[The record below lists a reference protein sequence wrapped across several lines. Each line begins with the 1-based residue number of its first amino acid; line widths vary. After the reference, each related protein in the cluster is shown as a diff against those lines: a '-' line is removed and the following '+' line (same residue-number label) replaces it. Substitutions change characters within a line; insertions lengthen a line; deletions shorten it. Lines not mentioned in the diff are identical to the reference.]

1 MVKFCE
7 TMRIKR
13 EALMLTQTA
22 FANIIG
28 CTNATISAFENGK
41 EVSETYV
48 KCIKYTIKD
57 LETKLTEDE
66 IGPYKLR
73 VATEMAIAE
82 NDEEARK
89 EKLRTVAF
97 SALKWQDN
105 IDQKKRGFYK

>member
-41 EVSETYV
+41 EFSETYV

-57 LETKLTEDE
+57 LETKLTEE
-66 IGPYKLR
+66 ELGPYKLR

>member
-28 CTNATISAFENGK
+28 CTSATISAFENGK
-41 EVSETYV
+41 EISETYV

-57 LETKLTEDE
+57 LESKLTEDE

-82 NDEEARK
+82 TDEEARK
-89 EKLRTVAF
+89 EKLRTVCF

>member
-1 MVKFCE
+1 MVKFYE
-7 TMRIKR
+7 TCRIKR

-28 CTNATISAFENGK
+28 CTAATVSSFENGK
-41 EVSETYV
+41 EVSETYI
-48 KCIKYTIKD
+48 KCIKYTIRD
-57 LETKLTEDE
+57 LESKLNEE
-66 IGPYKLR
+66 ELGPYKLR

-82 NDEEARK
+82 TDEEARK

-105 IDQKKRGFYK
+105 IDQKKRGNLR

>member
-28 CTNATISAFENGK
+28 CTAATVSAFENGK

-57 LETKLTEDE
+57 LESKLTEE
-66 IGPYKLR
+66 ELGPYKLR

>member
-57 LETKLTEDE
+57 LESKLTEEE

>member
-57 LETKLTEDE
+57 LESKLTEDE

-105 IDQKKRGFYK
+105 IDQKKRGNFR

>member
-13 EALMLTQTA
+13 EALMLTQSA

-28 CTNATISAFENGK
+28 CTSATISAFENGK
-41 EVSETYV
+41 EISETYI

-57 LETKLTEDE
+57 LETKLTEE
-66 IGPYKLR
+66 ELGPYKLR

-105 IDQKKRGFYK
+105 IDQKKRGNFR

>member
-28 CTNATISAFENGK
+28 CTSATISAFENGK

-57 LETKLTEDE
+57 LESKLTEE
-66 IGPYKLR
+66 ELGPYKLR
-73 VATEMAIAE
+73 VTTEMAIAE

-105 IDQKKRGFYK
+105 IDQKKRGFYR